1 MDEKKSI
8 LIVDD
13 DESICRTLML
23 IFKKKNYEIE
33 TVGTGFKAIERVK
46 KRFFNITLLDIK
58 LPDIQGIELIKPLKE
73 IHPDMEVII
82 ITAHASLE
90 TAISALNEGS
100 SAYITKPFNMERVFV
115 KIKNVLEKQKLIA
128 DKQRAEEEAKKA
140 KEKYETL
147 IKNIPE
153 VIFSALPDETGSITF
168 VSNRWKD
175 WTGYSPEDCYNDPEA
190 WLKAI
195 HPKDRKKTLKDYTE
209 ALKKKKEYIL
219 EYRVV
224 HKNTRKIIH
233 VREHGVPI
241 KNEKGNIIRID
252 GVGINITKRKKAEGK
267 VVKTR
272 QKYLEAFNRENF
284 YKKLIIHEM
293 NNILQ
298 NILSSTELC
307 SMYLDKPKKL
317 QQLGEF
323 LNIIRDQVLKG
334 EKLISNAR
342 GLSKLEESKTSIH
355 PIEVCKVLKSSIS
368 FIKRA
373 YQSNNIY
380 ISIEPPNKK
389 FFISA
394 NELLQDVFEN
404 ILINAIKYNDSH
416 SVECLIIITKIEKKR
431 KKYVKIEFMD
441 NGIGIMD
448 SLKKKIFKGGY
459 RKDNNINGMGLGL
472 SLVEKIIENYNGQI
486 WVEDKVNG
494 NYSKG
499 CNFILLIP
507 EVE

>member
-1 MDEKKSI
+1 M
-8 LIVDD
+8 
-13 DESICRTLML
+13 
-23 IFKKKNYEIE
+23 
-33 TVGTGFKAIERVK
+33 
-46 KRFFNITLLDIK
+46 
-58 LPDIQGIELIKPLKE
+58 
-73 IHPDMEVII
+73 
-82 ITAHASLE
+82 
-90 TAISALNEGS
+90 
-100 SAYITKPFNMERVFV
+100 
-115 KIKNVLEKQKLIA
+115 
-128 DKQRAEEEAKKA
+128 
-140 KEKYETL
+140 
-147 IKNIPE
+147 
-153 VIFSALPDETGSITF
+153 
-168 VSNRWKD
+168 
-175 WTGYSPEDCYNDPEA
+175 
-190 WLKAI
+190 
-195 HPKDRKKTLKDYTE
+195 
-209 ALKKKKEYIL
+209 
-219 EYRVV
+219 
-224 HKNTRKIIH
+224 
-233 VREHGVPI
+233 PI